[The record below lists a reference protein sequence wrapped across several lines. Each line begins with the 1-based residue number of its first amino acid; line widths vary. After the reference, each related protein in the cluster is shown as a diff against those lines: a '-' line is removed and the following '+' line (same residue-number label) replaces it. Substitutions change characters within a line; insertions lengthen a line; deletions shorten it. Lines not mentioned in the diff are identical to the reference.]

1 MKFIANSLKKLT
13 FFSAAAYIFLF
24 ALAAKGVFIYASQH
38 PSKEELILVDG
49 IVQKIRIGGN
59 GNSTS
64 FQIKSHSGTHVYSSY
79 YGKVWPGMEIIR
91 VGDRVMILAERNKL
105 NRNEFIT
112 GRRYYIWELVYNDRY
127 IVRYDDIFDL
137 VTGKEN
143 TANRYATAILVAS
156 GLLLLSAYIRKLY
169 VGGGEK

>member
-1 MKFIANSLKKLT
+1 MKFIANSFRKLS
-13 FFSAAAYIFLF
+13 FLSAAAYIFLF

-59 GNSTS
+59 GKATS
-64 FQIKSHSGTHVYSSY
+64 FQIKSNNGIHVYSSY
-79 YGKVWPGMEIIR
+79 YGKVWPGMEIIT
-91 VGDRVMILAERNKL
+91 VGDRVLILAERNKL

-112 GRRYYIWELVYNDRY
+112 GRRYYIWELVHNDRY

-143 TANRYATAILVAS
+143 TANKYATLILAAS
-156 GLLLLSAYIRKLY
+156 GLLLLIAYIRKLY
-169 VGGGEK
+169 VGVSGK